1 MKNNTTIYKPVFESD
16 FIATLDAR
24 KELKIQTVIGS
35 NGTATINLL
44 MNFKSDKTDGKGYI
58 KAIAFNVSN
67 DNMRLLV
74 DALIAAQKVLNTEMK
89 KGLSARPQVKE
100 VVALSGNAQI
110 DALRQAGLTDEQIS
124 ALGIE
129 IPKPA
134 KKKVLSTTVEEEI
147 DIFTQVIAL
156 MTPAQLKKLNAA
168 ELLRGINGKGGAK
181 GGK

>member
-1 MKNNTTIYKPVFESD
+1 MKTNTTVYKPTFESD

-24 KELKIQTVIGS
+24 KELKVQTVVGS
-35 NGTATINLL
+35 NGTATTNLL

-58 KAIAFNVSN
+58 KAIAFNLNN
-67 DNMRLLV
+67 DNMQLLIN
-74 DALIAAQKVLNTEMK
+74 ALASAQKALNAEMK

-110 DALRQAGLTDEQIS
+110 DALRGAGLTDDQIT

-134 KKKVLSTTVEEEI
+134 AKKSKPAPTED
-147 DIFTQVIAL
+147 DIFTQVMAML
-156 MTPAQLKKLNAA
+156 TPAQLKKL
-168 ELLRGINGKGGAK
+168 GGGKGAK
-181 GGK
+181 K